1 MKGAREAIVRSVA
14 EIRKVKGERLMEER
28 EHIGLQDVLNG
39 NIFTSG
45 WVRKQYRLFLLI
57 FVLLIVY
64 IFEGYQ
70 SQRQQARIVEL
81 NHALQDAHYEYLTVN
96 AELTEMSRQSVV
108 SMRLR
113 EAGSKVKESN
123 VPAVSV
129 R

>member
-1 MKGAREAIVRSVA
+1 MN
-14 EIRKVKGERLMEER
+14 EEK

-81 NHALQDAHYEYLTVN
+81 NRALQDAHYEYLTIN
-96 AELTEMSRQSVV
+96 AELTEMSRQSVI
-108 SMRLR
+108 SMRLK
-113 EAGSKVKESN
+113 EAGSKVKESTT
-123 VPAVSV
+123 PAVSV

>member
-1 MKGAREAIVRSVA
+1 M
-14 EIRKVKGERLMEER
+14 
-28 EHIGLQDVLNG
+28 QDVLNG
-39 NIFTSG
+39 NIFTMQR
-45 WVRKQYRLFLLI
+45 VRRHYKLFLLI

-81 NHALQDAHYEYLTVN
+81 NRALQDAHYEYLTVN
-96 AELTEMSRQSVV
+96 AELTEMSRQSII
-108 SMRLR
+108 SRRLKD
-113 EAGSKVKESN
+113 AGSNVKESN

>member
-1 MKGAREAIVRSVA
+1 MN
-14 EIRKVKGERLMEER
+14 EENEHK
-28 EHIGLQDVLNG
+28 EHIRLQDILNG

-45 WVRKQYRLFLLI
+45 WVRKQYRLFGLI

-81 NHALQDAHYEYLTVN
+81 NRALQDAHYEYLTVN

-108 SMRLR
+108 SKRLKD
-113 EAGSKVKESN
+113 AGSNVKEST
-123 VPAVSV
+123 VPAVSI